1 MHKTCI
7 KDRAASVAGEIE
19 DAVGAL
25 AGDAKTQVEA
35 LASQANA
42 TAEHVYDEARDQVRG
57 AAASVATSVQQQ
69 PLIALLVAGLIG
81 CIAGYL
87 LGRR

>member
-1 MHKTCI
+1 MHKIHI
-7 KDRAASVAGEIE
+7 KDRAASVVGEIE
-19 DAVGAL
+19 AVVGTL
-25 AGDAKTQVEA
+25 AGDAKNQVEA

-42 TAEHVYDEARDQVRG
+42 TAEHVYGEARDEVRG

-69 PLIALLVAGLIG
+69 PLIALLVVGLIG